1 MLEDFGLGNPAQA
14 QPQQSPK
21 VRVITATRL
30 EDLNVADELLIQYK
44 NAVNLLEAAQH
55 DENIPA
61 NQKAQLLNSISAII
75 TNISKTQTDVYNAER
90 LKTLE
95 NTLIATLKDFPEVK
109 STFLDAYER
118 ALNVQ

>member
-1 MLEDFGLGNPAQA
+1 MLEDFGLGNTTP
-14 QPQQSPK
+14 QPLR
-21 VRVITATRL
+21 VRVVEATRL
-30 EDLNVADELLIQYK
+30 EDLNVADELLMQYK
-44 NAVNLLEAAQH
+44 NAVSLFELAQH

-95 NTLIATLKDFPEVK
+95 NTLISTLKDFPEVK
-109 STFLDAYER
+109 SVFLDADER

>member
-1 MLEDFGLGNPAQA
+1 MLEDFGLGNTPQ
-14 QPQQSPK
+14 QPQPQI
-21 VRVITATRL
+21 RVVTATKL
-30 EDLNVADELLIQYK
+30 EDLNIADELLIQYK
-44 NAVNLLEAAQH
+44 NAVNLFEAAQH
-55 DENIPA
+55 DNDIPA

-90 LKTLE
+90 LKALE

-118 ALNVQ
+118 ALANVQ

>member
-1 MLEDFGLGNPAQA
+1 MLEDFGLGNTPQV
-14 QPQQSPK
+14 QPTK
-21 VRVITATRL
+21 IRTITATRL
-30 EDLNVADELLIQYK
+30 EDLNIADELLIQYK

-55 DENIPA
+55 DADIPA

-95 NTLIATLKDFPEVK
+95 NTLISTLKDFPEVK